1 VGQVFRDLDALQG
14 IGFIIEGLASNT
26 QFTGIKVDH
35 PLILDQDEL
44 ADRLGRYALELMRTV
59 APQHI
64 HATRALHADA
74 ALLEPPKLSAPFAI
88 EHRHVA
94 QLSAAQFEEE
104 FVRRRRPAML
114 HGVPEQGH
122 WRALARWGSVD
133 AMCEHYGGMPLR
145 VWEVPSVSGMG
156 KGMPVELPL
165 RHYAE
170 YAREATA
177 DSPYY
182 VFQKQFDARHDA
194 LRADYAVPPFFAD
207 DVYDT
212 TPKIRAQFPLY
223 RYFVVGGPRTGSN
236 MHTDPHF
243 TAAWNALL
251 CGRKRWVLFPP
262 GTPKSVVKSKHLYQ
276 PGRDDE
282 PINYFAE
289 VLPRLRTSLPE
300 GVTMFE
306 FTQRAGETVFI
317 PGGWWHAVLNV
328 TDTFA
333 VTQNFASRTN
343 FERVWIKT
351 RTGRKRMAQKWK
363 RELRVHYPDLAD
375 AADRLD
381 ERDNFVPPPPRRRSS
396 TSPASTPSASSRNM
410 EGVEAEV
417 APPTPEASPRKSA
430 GKKKKKKRSSA
441 SPAAGAS
448 APQGETTQSVQDSAM
463 DPVEAS
469 VVPKRVRA

>member
-1 VGQVFRDLDALQG
+1 MALRDICDGDIVDDALLPGAPSAHNIPTQEQMHEM
-14 IGFIIEGLASNT
+14 GFTEGE
-26 QFTGIKVDH
+26 
-35 PLILDQDEL
+35 EL
-44 ADRLGRYALELMRTV
+44 AISLPVWSDEEEEEEAPHERRRPDVERQAAHALELMRTV

-94 QLSAAQFEEE
+94 RLSAAQFEEE

-262 GTPKSVVKSKHLYQ
+262 ECTT
-276 PGRDDE
+276 
-282 PINYFAE
+282 AE
-289 VLPRLRTSLPE
+289 L
-300 GVTMFE
+300 GM
-306 FTQRAGETVFI
+306 
-317 PGGWWHAVLNV
+317 AVLERQV
-328 TDTFA
+328 REPPGYWWRDVYPELVASGRAERLGMVEAVQYPGDTIYVPQGWHHCVLNLEWTVA
-333 VTQNFASRTN
+333 VTQNLLMPAMLPAVWPQLAAKFPSFAGFLVRRLRRHRPGVVADLE
-343 FERVWIKT
+343 ERGV
-351 RTGRKRMAQKWK
+351 
-363 RELRVHYPDLAD
+363 LR
-375 AADRLD
+375 AADFDDPDSDGEEDEHEGFRL
-381 ERDNFVPPPPRRRSS
+381 
-396 TSPASTPSASSRNM
+396 
-410 EGVEAEV
+410 
-417 APPTPEASPRKSA
+417 
-430 GKKKKKKRSSA
+430 
-441 SPAAGAS
+441 
-448 APQGETTQSVQDSAM
+448 
-463 DPVEAS
+463 
-469 VVPKRVRA
+469 